1 MPARYGQWMDRDFV
15 MVLPGGR
22 VPARFVTLEDG
33 TPGVEVEG
41 VSFPHV
47 TDEVPNGIEGNSDEQ
62 RRVIDGLRQR
72 FRITSEPSVL
82 AFDVEEPET
91 GERQ

>member
-1 MPARYGQWMDRDFV
+1 MDRDFT

-41 VSFPHV
+41 VRFPHV
-47 TDEVPNGIEGNSDEQ
+47 TDEVPHGIRGNSDEQ
-62 RRVIDGLRQR
+62 RRVIDGLRKQ
-72 FRITSEPSVL
+72 FRITSDPSVL
-82 AFDVEEPET
+82 AFDVEE
-91 GERQ
+91 GEGFAR

>member
-1 MPARYGQWMDRDFV
+1 MSDSAQARAFI

-22 VPARFVTLEDG
+22 VPAHFVTLEDG

-41 VSFPHV
+41 VAFEYV
-47 TDEVPNGIEGNSDEQ
+47 TGEVPHGIRGNSDEQ
-62 RRVIDGLRQR
+62 RRVIDELRAR

-82 AFDVEEPET
+82 AFDL
-91 GERQ
+91 Q

>member
-1 MPARYGQWMDRDFV
+1 MTQDRIQNRAFT

-41 VSFPHV
+41 VTFPHV
-47 TDEVPNGIEGNSDEQ
+47 TDEVPHGIKGNTDEQ
-62 RRVIDGLRQR
+62 RRVVDELRLR
-72 FRITSEPSVL
+72 FRITSEPTVF
-82 AFDVEEPET
+82 AFEVE
-91 GERQ
+91 